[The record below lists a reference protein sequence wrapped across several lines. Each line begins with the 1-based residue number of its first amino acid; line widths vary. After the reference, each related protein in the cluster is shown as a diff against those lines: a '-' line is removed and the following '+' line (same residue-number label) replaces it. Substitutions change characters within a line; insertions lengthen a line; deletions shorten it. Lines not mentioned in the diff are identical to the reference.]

1 MTTGKGPARL
11 RLGEDMYTRS
21 LLFATAAMCC
31 GLGCTHTALER
42 RTVKQAST
50 LTDLQYQQVLDN
62 LAMLACT
69 PDTMPWHLKLNG
81 GLVQI
86 ADQGNAGFEAN
97 LASGISDGVK
107 NIFSPSAGAQRGV
120 VGQWDLDPAVEADE
134 LALLAIAYR
143 KATCP
148 GDPELQGKIDKAICD
163 LCVKYDI
170 IPDEDVLKRIFANND
185 VQLKIAQAKGDICEQ
200 LGGVKTD
207 DLKKLLPEDCKAK
220 VDDTF
225 LGLYSTSL
233 QQTLS
238 LRLLDLT
245 QTQKAV
251 EKIVNSP
258 AEQPAGRQ
266 AYGAMRLHAAT
277 DARSAAYRSGPS
289 TFSPMIER
297 DDKKKVELPKPLS
310 ASEQILFALHL
321 ACDPGYVPPAWT
333 HEPSGRN
340 VGLVAQAGDKIEKLQ
355 DLVKEPKF
363 QQPWLNVGCKRDVPK
378 CACYVGHYKACG
390 RECYVWVMPEQVG
403 MLREFTQVVLTLAPN
418 EKQDLGSMIP
428 GRGAAFSPSLGR

>member
-1 MTTGKGPARL
+1 
-11 RLGEDMYTRS
+11 MYTRS
-21 LLFATAAMCC
+21 LLFAAAAMCC

-148 GDPELQGKIDKAICD
+148 GDPELLGKIDKAICD

-170 IPDEDVLKRIFANND
+170 IPDEDVLRRIFASNNVTGKID
-185 VQLKIAQAKGDICEQ
+185 VAMDDICRQLGKADTASLERLLPADCPKALAKDIAQDYSDG
-200 LGGVKTD
+200 
-207 DLKKLLPEDCKAK
+207 LK
-220 VDDTF
+220 
-225 LGLYSTSL
+225 
-233 QQTLS
+233 QTLS

-245 QTQKAV
+245 QTKEAV
-251 EKIVNSP
+251 NKLATAQVEVST
-258 AEQPAGRQ
+258 GRPV
-266 AYGAMRLHAAT
+266 YGAMRLHAAT

-289 TFSPMIER
+289 TFSPMMER
-297 DDKKKVELPKPLS
+297 DKKKVDLPKPLS

-363 QQPWLNVGCKRDVPK
+363 QQPWLNVGCKKDVPK